1 MVDVANVL
9 GFVEFRGIC
18 YRLIEIQNV
27 LMNSMSQIF
36 KSVIT
41 YIILIGCICVHVSES
56 SVTKGVLPLF
66 TDTFDKVR
74 ITDSK
79 PGQLFP
85 NPGFGFGLPQAWV
98 RV

>member
-1 MVDVANVL
+1 LVDVPNVL
-9 GFVEFRGIC
+9 RFVEFRGIC
-18 YRLIEIQNV
+18 YRLSEIQNV

-41 YIILIGCICVHVSES
+41 YTILIGCICVHVSES